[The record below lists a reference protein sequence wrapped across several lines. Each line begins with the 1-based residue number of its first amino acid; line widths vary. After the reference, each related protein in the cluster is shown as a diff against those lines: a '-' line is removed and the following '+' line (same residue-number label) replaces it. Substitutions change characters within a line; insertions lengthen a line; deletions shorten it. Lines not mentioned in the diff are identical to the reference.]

1 MVQYYYGN
9 TICANPTTPF
19 HFQLIKRYTELTGSP
34 VQVSTDDFA
43 PYLQQEQLPSKLLV
57 LFPNEAGEEVLQ
69 SFRQDL
75 GVTHQA
81 TIVRGSYGWFLE
93 VLHPQVSK
101 GHGFARMLDHLHI
114 PITQSV
120 AFGDADNDM
129 EFLQMAGLG
138 VAMLNAKPLVQDIAD
153 QVTEW
158 TNDDDGVIRTLQAM
172 EKEGLL
178 LA

>member
-1 MVQYYYGN
+1 
-9 TICANPTTPF
+9 
-19 HFQLIKRYTELTGSP
+19 
-34 VQVSTDDFA
+34 
-43 PYLQQEQLPSKLLV
+43 
-57 LFPNEAGEEVLQ
+57 
-69 SFRQDL
+69 
-75 GVTHQA
+75 
-81 TIVRGSYGWFLE
+81 
-93 VLHPQVSK
+93 
-101 GHGFARMLDHLHI
+101 MLDHLHI